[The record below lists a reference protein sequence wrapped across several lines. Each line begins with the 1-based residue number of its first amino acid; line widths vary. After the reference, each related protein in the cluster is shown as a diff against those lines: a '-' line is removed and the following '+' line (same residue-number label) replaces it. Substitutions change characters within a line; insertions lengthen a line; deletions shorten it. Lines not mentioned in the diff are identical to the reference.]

1 MKIIARGN
9 TAEVFE
15 YEEEKIC
22 KLFYDGYSTTA
33 IQREY
38 NNALC
43 MLENKL
49 PVPRAYKIVNIQNR
63 TGIIYDKL
71 YGGPILDKIIEGE
84 DIDKLLNKMCKLHNF
99 ILSCHT
105 KKVLSYKEFLRYFA
119 EKDSKSSRILRLI
132 DDLPE
137 GDNLCHGDFHPNNIW
152 INLDGSETII
162 DFMNVCHGPWQYDVA
177 RTYFLISEGEIPYGI
192 PNRDKILEIQQLLA
206 NMYLDKMKISYEE
219 IEKYILVIKACRNNE
234 LNLK

>member
-1 MKIIARGN
+1 MKIISRGN

-22 KLFYDGYSTTA
+22 KLFYEGYSTTA

-63 TGIIYDKL
+63 TGIIYDRF

-84 DIDKLLNKMCKLHNF
+84 DIDKLLNNMCNLDKF

-105 KKVLSYKEFLRYFA
+105 IEVLSYKEFLRYFA
-119 EKDSKSSRILRLI
+119 EKDSKSSNIFTLI
-132 DDLPE
+132 ND
-137 GDNLCHGDFHPNNIW
+137 
-152 INLDGSETII
+152 
-162 DFMNVCHGPWQYDVA
+162 
-177 RTYFLISEGEIPYGI
+177 
-192 PNRDKILEIQQLLA
+192 
-206 NMYLDKMKISYEE
+206 
-219 IEKYILVIKACRNNE
+219 
-234 LNLK
+234 